1 MENTKI
7 NYSLPILLDNNMA
20 VIVPAHCIERMLSKL
35 SSVDDI
41 LPGTAMARDVEIVRS
56 HYIQEAQ
63 RTNNIF
69 ELGKRDKKAEQH
81 FKKGMLT

>member
-7 NYSLPILLDNNMA
+7 DYSLPILLDNNMA

-41 LPGTAMARDVEIVRS
+41 LPGTAIARDVEIVRS
-56 HYIQEAQ
+56 HYIQEAE
-63 RTNNIF
+63 RTKNIW
-69 ELGKRDKKAEQH
+69 KPR
-81 FKKGMLT
+81 